1 MDSPG
6 ITLVIESVSEKKSEI
21 EIWAKSKLVNC
32 YQAVKK
38 AEKHAKNS
46 KIINFNAILKNEKQ
60 KFF

>member
-1 MDSPG
+1 M
-6 ITLVIESVSEKKSEI
+6 IYESWNHLSKNLI
-21 EIWAKSKLVNC
+21 EIFGKSKLVNC

-38 AEKHAKNS
+38 VEKHAKNS